1 MILDDIV
8 AAKKKRLPEHKAV
21 ISEAQMKQEAL
32 ASKRVS
38 YSFYDALAKDGLSI
52 IGEFKKASPSHGKMD
67 SKVDLTERIDQYNVA
82 VDAISCLTEEDFF
95 NGGTEYLKSIRQMSQ
110 LPIIRKDFIIE
121 EYQVYEAKVI
131 GADAILLI
139 AAILDDDTFKRLYDL
154 AYSLGLDVLCEVHD
168 EEEMKRMI
176 ALGVK
181 IIGINN
187 RNLKTFEVTLDT
199 TKRLCTMAP
208 AGTVLVSESGV
219 STDKDIEVLKASGAD
234 ALLIGTA
241 FMESENPKELALRWK
256 DIYNDKK

>member
-21 ISEAQMKQEAL
+21 ISEEQMKQEAL

-38 YSFYDALAKDGLSI
+38 YSFYDELAKDGLSI

-82 VDAISCLTEEDFF
+82 VDAISCLTEEDYF

-208 AGTVLVSESGV
+208 EGTVLVSESGV
-219 STDKDIEVLKASGAD
+219 STDEDIEVLKASGAD

-241 FMESENPKELALRWK
+241 FMESENPKELALHWK